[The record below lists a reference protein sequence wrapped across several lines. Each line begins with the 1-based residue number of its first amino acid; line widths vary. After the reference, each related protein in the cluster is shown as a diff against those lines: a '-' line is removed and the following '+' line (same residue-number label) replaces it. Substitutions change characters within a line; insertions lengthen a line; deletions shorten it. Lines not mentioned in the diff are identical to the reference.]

1 MKFYFTVNQFMTETS
16 TGFTRIVIAYNF
28 GQQHETDE
36 RGFESPQRA
45 QGYID
50 TMRRDWLSRMFN
62 KYVRAC
68 RIIFE
73 RTPNNEY
80 YKEQARLN
88 ALQRCVNGGQIIA
101 AEKSLPVVAGYIVS
115 SAVILHQILPHTNNN
130 SFATA
135 DERLSAMMQVARQYI
150 TSLDKMAPV
159 TAK

>member
-73 RTPNNEY
+73 KTPNNDY
-80 YKEQARLN
+80 YKEQSRLD
-88 ALQRCVNGGQIIA
+88 ALQRCVNGGLIIA
-101 AEKSLPVVAGYIVS
+101 AEKSLPVVAGYIAS
-115 SAVILHQILPHTNNN
+115 SAAILHQILPHSNNN

-135 DERLSAMMQVARQYI
+135 DERLSAMQQVAKEYLQ
-150 TSLDKMAPV
+150 SLKKKTPV
-159 TAK
+159 SA